1 MAVLSVYF
9 DCRASRPKSSETSTI
24 PISTRRFLAR
34 ASWVVA
40 GTRGLD
46 FAIATCRD
54 NRGIQTG
61 FDQIIAHGA
70 SAALRQIAVVIV
82 GANVVGVSIDVDGVS
97 LGGKKDPSDATQEFA
112 ILRTQRGA
120 VEVELNGILS
130 KIHHKTKRRPSS
142 LDQRTQRFLQ
152 AIQILLPLLAD
163 LFRFRE
169 SRARLFSRCLRL
181 G

>member
-70 SAALRQIAVVIV
+70 SAALRQIEVVLV
-82 GANVVGVSIDVDGVS
+82 GANVVGVAIDVDGRASVVRRRRRAVAE
-97 LGGKKDPSDATQEFA
+97 LRRQGCCGGT
-112 ILRTQRGA
+112 
-120 VEVELNGILS
+120 
-130 KIHHKTKRRPSS
+130 
-142 LDQRTQRFLQ
+142 
-152 AIQILLPLLAD
+152 
-163 LFRFRE
+163 
-169 SRARLFSRCLRL
+169 
-181 G
+181 